1 MVMRLVAF
9 SCSYPWA
16 DQEASRKLSVS
27 SDTLPRVTTR
37 SAHFVLVPGF
47 WLGAWAWDAVATAL
61 RAAGQRVTAMT
72 LPGLDSPSTDR
83 SAISL
88 EDHITA
94 IEQVLTA
101 SAEPVVLVLHSGA
114 GVSGYAATD
123 RVPDAVAAVVY
134 VDTGPGSGVPM
145 APDFDGAEYPLAD
158 WPAVVADGNSLEG
171 LDEAM
176 LATFRERAVPEPGLV
191 LRQGFPLSN
200 PRRLQIPS
208 TVLCTSTTVELT
220 KRWVADGEPFVAEL
234 AQLKGPVEWVELST
248 GHWPMWSRPADL
260 ATELLRAADRVG
272 AGPAAEE

>member
-1 MVMRLVAF
+1 M
-9 SCSYPWA
+9 
-16 DQEASRKLSVS
+16 
-27 SDTLPRVTTR
+27 TTKA

-47 WLGAWAWDAVATAL
+47 WLGAWAWDAVAAEL
-61 RAAGQRVTAMT
+61 QAAGQRVTAMT
-72 LPGLDSPSTDR
+72 LPGLASTSVDR
-83 SAISL
+83 SGITL

-94 IEQVLTA
+94 IEQVLTTA
-101 SAEPVVLVLHSGA
+101 AEPVVLVLHSGA

-134 VDTGPGSGVPM
+134 VDTGPGSGAPM
-145 APDFDGAEYPLAD
+145 APDFDGVEYPLAD

-191 LRQGFPLSN
+191 LRQGFTLSN

-208 TVLCTSTTVELT
+208 TVLCTSTTVEQT
-220 KRWVADGEPFVAEL
+220 NRWVDEGDPFVAEL
-234 AQLKGPVEWVELST
+234 AQLAGPVEWVDLPT

-260 ATELLRAADRVG
+260 AAELLRAADRIADRPV
-272 AGPAAEE
+272 AGPVAEE